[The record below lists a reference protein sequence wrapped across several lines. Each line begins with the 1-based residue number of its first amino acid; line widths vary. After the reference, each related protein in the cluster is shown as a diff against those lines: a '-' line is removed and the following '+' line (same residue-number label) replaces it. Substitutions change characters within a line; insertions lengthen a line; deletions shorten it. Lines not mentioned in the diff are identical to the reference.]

1 MKPFRLLI
9 AASALCLFSS
19 PILADQPRQ
28 ECLGRHVF
36 EVPEDMQWAVFH
48 PEYIYRV
55 SEGGGHG
62 FGRKVGAKGDSVVYS
77 PYGAII
83 KVSDIVES
91 SEFEAAANY
100 QLGTGRLNQKRI
112 LENIETDKRRLA
124 KLPRMGYGPEV
135 IQQLEDEI
143 AELEAQVPLALYT
156 VHDLGIPDAYF
167 IGGRGDPTHAYLY
180 RNNRVYYFVMRRAG
194 DNGTEAFLDLMSRF
208 QPRELYEVPE
218 GPGICIPYGF
228 IADDGKAPYSIKNS
242 LRFTQTPNVV
252 FTLLTASAS
261 DPWNTSSTSTLYD
274 TDFRPGYDRQKWA
287 WREYV
292 QSSHLGRHKVNLL
305 GWTLEPKPDSGEQ
318 ERAWFG
324 FAEHG
329 GLLSPLLAVHMLT
342 FQKGTDDLTEH
353 TPPMDTVLPRWE
365 ALARTLH
372 LKRVSQ
378 P

>member
-1 MKPFRLLI
+1 MKRLNLI
-9 AASALCLFSS
+9 IATILGLLSS
-19 PILADQPRQ
+19 HLMADQRQ

-36 EVPEDMQWAVFH
+36 EVPEGMEWATYDASRVFR
-48 PEYIYRV
+48 I
-55 SEGGGHG
+55 STGGGHN
-62 FGRKVGAKGDSVVYS
+62 FTAKVGAKGDSVVYG

-83 KVSDIVES
+83 KVSDIVER

-112 LENIETDKRRLA
+112 LENIDIKQFRLS
-124 KLPRMGYGPEV
+124 KLPGQGYGPEV
-135 IQQLEDEI
+135 IQQLEREI

-156 VHDLGIPDAYF
+156 VHDLGIPDAFF
-167 IGGRGDPTHAYLY
+167 IGGQGDPTHAYLY
-180 RNNRVYYFVMRRAG
+180 RNQRVYYFVMRRAG
-194 DNGTEAFLDLMSRF
+194 DNGTDAFVDLMSRF

-218 GPGICIPYGF
+218 GNGICIPYGF

-261 DPWNTSSTSTLYD
+261 DPWQTKATSGLYD
-274 TDFRPGYDRQKWA
+274 TDFRPGYDREKWT

-292 QSSHLGRHKVNLL
+292 QPSQLGRHKTNLL

-324 FAEHG
+324 FAERG
-329 GLLSPLLAVHMLT
+329 GVLNPLLAVHMLT
-342 FQKGTDDLTEH
+342 FQQGTDDLTEH
-353 TPPMDTVLPRWE
+353 TPPMETVLPRWE
-365 ALARTLH
+365 ALAQTLR
-372 LKRVSQ
+372 LKGEQ
-378 P
+378 Q

>member
-1 MKPFRLLI
+1 MKRLNLI
-9 AASALCLFSS
+9 IATILGLLSS
-19 PILADQPRQ
+19 HLMADQRQ

-36 EVPEDMQWAVFH
+36 EVPEGMEWATYDASRVFR
-48 PEYIYRV
+48 I
-55 SEGGGHG
+55 STGGGHN
-62 FGRKVGAKGDSVVYS
+62 FTAKVGAKGDSVVYG

-83 KVSDIVES
+83 KVSDIVER

-112 LENIETDKRRLA
+112 LENIDIKQFRLS
-124 KLPRMGYGPEV
+124 KLPGQGYGPEV
-135 IQQLEDEI
+135 IQQLEREI

-156 VHDLGIPDAYF
+156 VHDLGIPDAFF
-167 IGGRGDPTHAYLY
+167 IGGQGDPTHAYLY
-180 RNNRVYYFVMRRAG
+180 RNQRVYYFVMRRAG
-194 DNGTEAFLDLMSRF
+194 DNGTDAFVDLMSRF

-242 LRFTQTPNVV
+242 LRFTQSPNVV

-261 DPWNTSSTSTLYD
+261 DPWQTKATSGLYD
-274 TDFRPGYDRQKWA
+274 TDFRPGYDREKWT

-292 QSSHLGRHKVNLL
+292 QPSWLGTHKTQLL

-324 FAEHG
+324 FAERG
-329 GLLSPLLAVHMLT
+329 GVLNPLLAVHMLT
-342 FQKGTDDLTEH
+342 FQQGTDDLTEH
-353 TPPMDTVLPRWE
+353 TPPMETVLPRWE
-365 ALARTLH
+365 ALAQTLR
-372 LKRVSQ
+372 LKGEQ
-378 P
+378 Q